1 MCAYDFTQG
10 WLGVSRWS
18 LEFLNQVKDIAQEA
32 GRAILQIYQ
41 QDDVGIQTKRDQSPL
56 TQADLASH
64 HIIIEALKTLTPE
77 IPILSEEGEI
87 LDEKVDTFWCVD
99 PLDGTKEF
107 IKKNDEFTVNIAL
120 IKEHQP
126 VLGVI
131 HVPVTNET
139 FMALQGEGA
148 FKIHNNQTQRLTKQS
163 DENHSL
169 PIFAVSRSHLNEKT
183 KAFIDRHQATTIPA
197 GSSLK
202 LTLLA
207 EGKADAYPRF
217 GATSLWDMAAG
228 HAILKETGGEI
239 YTLDQQPLVYNVNKI
254 LNPDLIAV
262 RDKNIKFNVEEK
274 HES

>member
-1 MCAYDFTQG
+1 M
-10 WLGVSRWS
+10 
-18 LEFLNQVKDIAQEA
+18 
-32 GRAILQIYQ
+32 
-41 QDDVGIQTKRDQSPL
+41 
-56 TQADLASH
+56 
-64 HIIIEALKTLTPE
+64 
-77 IPILSEEGEI
+77 
-87 LDEKVDTFWCVD
+87 DTFWCVD

-120 IKEHQP
+120 IEDHQT

-131 HVPVTNET
+131 HVPVMNET
-139 FMALQGEGA
+139 FMTLQGEGA

-163 DENHSL
+163 GEIDSP

-183 KAFIDRHQATTIPA
+183 KAFIDRHQATTRPA

-217 GATSLWDMAAG
+217 GTTSLWDMAAG

-239 YTLDQQPLVYNVNKI
+239 FTLDYQPLVYNINQL

-262 RDKNIKFNVEEK
+262 RDKNVKFNLEDK
-274 HES
+274 HEA

>member
-1 MCAYDFTQG
+1 MRAHDFTQG

-18 LEFLNQVKDIAQEA
+18 LELLDQVKSIAEEA

-41 QDDVGIQTKRDQSPL
+41 QDDVGIQTKSDQSPL

-64 HIIIEALKTLTPE
+64 DIITIALKQLTPD
-77 IPILSEEGEI
+77 IPILSEEGHT
-87 LDEKVDTFWCVD
+87 LDGEVDTFWCVD

-120 IKEHQP
+120 VEEHQP

-148 FKIHNNQTQRLTKQS
+148 FKIHNNQTQTLTKQTR
-163 DENHSL
+163 ENHAH

-183 KAFIDRHQATTIPA
+183 KAFIDQHQAITMPA

-217 GATSLWDMAAG
+217 GPTSLWDMAAG

-239 YTLDQQPLVYNVNKI
+239 FTLDDQPLVYNITKI

-262 RDKNIKFNVEEK
+262 RDKNFKV
-274 HES
+274 

>member
-1 MCAYDFTQG
+1 VYAHHFTQG
-10 WLGVSRWS
+10 WSGLTRWS
-18 LEFLNQVKDIAQEA
+18 HELLDQVKSIAKDA

-41 QDDVGIQTKRDQSPL
+41 QEDLGIQTKRDQSPL
-56 TQADLASH
+56 TQADLASNNL
-64 HIIIEALKTLTPE
+64 IIKALKQLTPD
-77 IPILSEEGEI
+77 IPILSEEGHT
-87 LDEKVDTFWCVD
+87 LDGMVDTFWCVD

-120 IKEHQP
+120 IEQHQP

-131 HVPVTNET
+131 HIPVTHET

-148 FKIHNNQTQRLTKQS
+148 FKIQDNQTKRLAKQS
-163 DENHSL
+163 GEIHSP
-169 PIFAVSRSHLNEKT
+169 PIFAVSRSHLNDKT
-183 KAFIDRHQATTIPA
+183 KAFIDRHQATTRPA

-217 GATSLWDMAAG
+217 GPTSLWDMAAG
-228 HAILKETGGEI
+228 HVILKETGGEI
-239 YTLDQQPLVYNVNKI
+239 YTLNYQPLVYNVNEI

-262 RDKNIKFNVEEK
+262 RDKNVKFNAEYK
-274 HES
+274 HEA

>member
-1 MCAYDFTQG
+1 MCAHDFTQG
-10 WLGVSRWS
+10 WLGLSRWS
-18 LEFLNQVKDIAQEA
+18 LQLLDQVKAIARDA
-32 GRAILQIYQ
+32 GRAILNIYQ
-41 QDDVGIQTKRDQSPL
+41 QDDVDIQTKGDQSPL

-64 HIIIEALKTLTPE
+64 DIITKALKQLAPD
-77 IPILSEEGEI
+77 IPILSEEGDLLGGE
-87 LDEKVDTFWCVD
+87 VNTFWCVD

-120 IKEHQP
+120 IEQHQP

-131 HVPVTNET
+131 HIPVTNET

-163 DENHSL
+163 GEIDSP

-183 KAFIDRHQATTIPA
+183 KAFINLHQAKTIPA

-217 GATSLWDMAAG
+217 GPTSLWDMAAG

-239 YTLDQQPLVYNVNKI
+239 YNLDQQPLVYNINQI
-254 LNPDLIAV
+254 LNPGLIAV
-262 RDKNIKFNVEEK
+262 RDKNMKFNAEEK
-274 HES
+274 HEA

>member
-1 MCAYDFTQG
+1 M
-10 WLGVSRWS
+10 SRWD
-18 LEFLNQVKDIAQEA
+18 LELLDQVKSIASDA

-41 QDDVGIQTKRDQSPL
+41 QDDVGIQTKQDQSPL

-64 HIIIEALKTLTPE
+64 DIITKALKQLTPN
-77 IPILSEEGEI
+77 IPILSEEGQI
-87 LDEKVDTFWCVD
+87 LNGEVDTFWCVD

-120 IKEHQP
+120 IEQHQP

-131 HVPVTNET
+131 HVPVINET
-139 FMALQGEGA
+139 FMALKGEGA
-148 FKIHNNQTQRLTKQS
+148 SKIHNNQTQRLTKQS
-163 DENHSL
+163 AEIHSP

-183 KAFIDRHQATTIPA
+183 KAFINLHQATTIPA

-217 GATSLWDMAAG
+217 GPTSLWDMAAG
-228 HAILKETGGEI
+228 QAILKETGG
-239 YTLDQQPLVYNVNKI
+239 
-254 LNPDLIAV
+254 
-262 RDKNIKFNVEEK
+262 
-274 HES
+274 

>member
-1 MCAYDFTQG
+1 MT
-10 WLGVSRWS
+10 RWS
-18 LEFLNQVKDIAQEA
+18 LELLDQVKDIASNA
-32 GRAILQIYQ
+32 GQAILQIYQ
-41 QDDVGIQTKRDQSPL
+41 QDDVGIQTKADQSPL

-64 HIIIEALKTLTPE
+64 DIITKALKQLTPD
-77 IPILSEEGEI
+77 IPILSEEGHTLEGG
-87 LDEKVDTFWCVD
+87 VDTFWCVD

-120 IKEHQP
+120 IEGHQP
-126 VLGVI
+126 ILGVI

-148 FKIHNNQTQRLTKQS
+148 FKIQDNQTQRLAKQTR
-163 DENHSL
+163 ENYSPL
-169 PIFAVSRSHLNEKT
+169 IFAVSRSHLDEKT
-183 KAFIDRHQATTIPA
+183 KAFIDRHQATTRPA

-217 GATSLWDMAAG
+217 GPTSLWDMAAG

-262 RDKNIKFNVEEK
+262 RDKNMKFNVEDR
-274 HES
+274 HEA

>member
-1 MCAYDFTQG
+1 MRARDFTQG
-10 WLGVSRWS
+10 WLGVTRWS
-18 LEFLNQVKDIAQEA
+18 LEFLNQVKGIAQEA
-32 GRAILQIYQ
+32 GHAILKIYQ
-41 QDDVGIQTKRDQSPL
+41 QDDVGIQTKQDQSPL
-56 TQADLASH
+56 THADLVSH
-64 HIIIEALKTLTPE
+64 DIITKALKQLTPE
-77 IPILSEEGEI
+77 ILILSEEGNKRNSE
-87 LDEKVDTFWCVD
+87 VDTFWCVD

-120 IKEHQP
+120 IEQHQP

-131 HVPVTNET
+131 HIPVTNET

-148 FKIHNNQTQRLTKQS
+148 FKIQDNQTQRLTKQS
-163 DENHSL
+163 AEIHSPL
-169 PIFAVSRSHLNEKT
+169 IFAVSRSHLNEKT
-183 KAFIDRHQATTIPA
+183 KAFINRHQATTIPA

-217 GATSLWDMAAG
+217 GPTSLWDMAAG

-239 YTLDQQPLVYNVNKI
+239 YTLDQQPLVYNINQI

-262 RDKNIKFNVEEK
+262 RDKNLKFNAEK
-274 HES
+274 RHES

>member
-1 MCAYDFTQG
+1 MT
-10 WLGVSRWS
+10 RWN
-18 LEFLNQVKDIAQEA
+18 LELLDQVKSIAQEA

-41 QDDVGIQTKRDQSPL
+41 QDDVGIQTKQDQSPL

-64 HIIIEALKTLTPE
+64 DIITKALKQLTPN
-77 IPILSEEGEI
+77 IPILSEEGQI
-87 LDEKVDTFWCVD
+87 LNGEVDTFWCVD

-120 IKEHQP
+120 IEQHQP

-131 HVPVTNET
+131 HIPVMNET
-139 FMALQGEGA
+139 FMALKGEGA
-148 FKIHNNQTQRLTKQS
+148 LKVQDNEIQTLIKQS
-163 DENHSL
+163 DQNHSP

-183 KAFIDRHQATTIPA
+183 KEFIDLYQARTIPA

-217 GATSLWDMAAG
+217 GPTSLWDMAAG

-239 YTLDQQPLVYNVNKI
+239 YTLDQQPLVYNMNQI

-262 RDKNIKFNVEEK
+262 RDKKLKFNAEDK
-274 HES
+274 HEA

>member
-1 MCAYDFTQG
+1 MCAHDFTQG
-10 WLGVSRWS
+10 WLGLSRWS
-18 LEFLNQVKDIAQEA
+18 LQLLDQVKAIARDA
-32 GRAILQIYQ
+32 GRAILNIYQ
-41 QDDVGIQTKRDQSPL
+41 QDDVDIQTKGDQSPL

-64 HIIIEALKTLTPE
+64 DIITKALKQLAPD
-77 IPILSEEGEI
+77 IPILSEEGDLLGGE
-87 LDEKVDTFWCVD
+87 VNTFWCVD

-120 IKEHQP
+120 IEQHQP

-131 HVPVTNET
+131 HIPVTNET

-163 DENHSL
+163 GENHL
-169 PIFAVSRSHLNEKT
+169 PPVFAISRSHLNEKT
-183 KAFIDRHQATTIPA
+183 NAFIDLHQATTIPA

-202 LTLLA
+202 LTLLT
-207 EGKADAYPRF
+207 EGKADVYPRF
-217 GATSLWDMAAG
+217 GPTSLWDMAAG

-239 YTLDQQPLVYNVNKI
+239 YTLDQQPLVYNINEI

-262 RDKNIKFNVEEK
+262 RDKNMKFNAEEK
-274 HES
+274 YEA

>member
-1 MCAYDFTQG
+1 MT
-10 WLGVSRWS
+10 RWS
-18 LEFLNQVKDIAQEA
+18 LELLDQVKSIAEEA

-41 QDDVGIQTKRDQSPL
+41 QDDVGIHTKQDQSPL

-64 HIIIEALKTLTPE
+64 DIITKALKQLTPA
-77 IPILSEEGEI
+77 IPILSEEAHTLDGE
-87 LDEKVDTFWCVD
+87 VDSFWCVD

-120 IKEHQP
+120 IDQHQP

-131 HVPVTNET
+131 HIPVMNET

-163 DENHSL
+163 GENHSPL
-169 PIFAVSRSHLNEKT
+169 IFAVSRSHLNEKT

-217 GATSLWDMAAG
+217 GPTLLWDMAAG
-228 HAILKETGGEI
+228 HAILKETGSEI
-239 YTLDQQPLVYNVNKI
+239 YTLDQQPLVYNINQI

-262 RDKNIKFNVEEK
+262 RDKNLKFNAEEK
-274 HES
+274 HEA